1 MCEKRIKY
9 NHEKGRRISL
19 LYLLALS
26 PQIPLPG
33 PPIGL
38 PLLRYLAHFPHLISK
53 AKTAKIQESMKRGDT
68 RLDILW
74 SILDQNCALFN
85 TVLHYLLFSEKW
97 YLLQF
102 LVQEWTFVGRTNTTT
117 KRHGTVDHDDG
128 TPQLSNCRKLE
139 ACMSTHHQKGSSN
152 IKVIRNSS
160 ISDSECFLTR
170 EIKDLMTFQD
180 SLYVCR
186 SYYLFYYNWTIQQ
199 KLS

>member
-1 MCEKRIKY
+1 MFHINLK
-9 NHEKGRRISL
+9 
-19 LYLLALS
+19 S
-26 PQIPLPG
+26 PTLGLKQFFG
-33 PPIGL
+33 PRMDFCREGGP
-38 PLLRYLAHFPHLISK
+38 A
-53 AKTAKIQESMKRGDT
+53 
-68 RLDILW
+68 
-74 SILDQNCALFN
+74 
-85 TVLHYLLFSEKW
+85 
-97 YLLQF
+97 
-102 LVQEWTFVGRTNTTT
+102 TNTTT

-180 SLYVCR
+180 SLYVCK